1 MKYILLYVFI
11 LVSFF
16 ACNPEPKPTPHKHNY
31 FYLTAEQLAKTPYF
45 TNSAFDTLTFV
56 SNQNDTVVFAKTRVD
71 SGWYREIDFNPG
83 VEFTSYRYYQQISAN
98 YQTIKGEGSFGVLH
112 SKKGYALNTIISDIV
127 QILFF
132 DQNYYINDYF
142 IGVNHIRSIDSITLK
157 DHTYK
162 TVTRINNNWVDS
174 NSSISY
180 VNKEFGAF
188 HFNFLKSSQSFDLFH
203 KQ

>member
-1 MKYILLYVFI
+1 MKQKLLLLYIAF
-11 LVSFF
+11 SFF
-16 ACNPEPKPTPHKHNY
+16 ACKPEPKPIPDKHNY
-31 FYLTAEQLAKTPYF
+31 YYLTAEQLAKTPYF
-45 TNSAFDTLTFV
+45 TNPAFDTLTFV

-71 SGWYREIDFNPG
+71 SGWYKQIDFNPG
-83 VEFTSYRYYQQISAN
+83 VEFTTYHYYQQISAN
-98 YQTIKGEGSFGVLH
+98 YQTIKGDGSFGVVH
-112 SKKGYALNTIISDIV
+112 SKKGFAYNTIISDILK
-127 QILFF
+127 ISFF

-142 IGVNHIRSIDSITLK
+142 IGINHIRSIDSINIK
-157 DHTYK
+157 DYTYK

-188 HFNFLKSSQSFDLFH
+188 YFNFLKSNQSFDLIN